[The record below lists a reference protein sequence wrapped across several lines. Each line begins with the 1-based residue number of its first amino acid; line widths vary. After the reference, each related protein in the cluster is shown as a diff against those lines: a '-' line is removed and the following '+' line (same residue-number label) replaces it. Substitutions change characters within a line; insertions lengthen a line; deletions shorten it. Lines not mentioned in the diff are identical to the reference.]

1 MVNPAIV
8 NLIQVNF
15 LRGIMDIMLVG
26 RVAGPV
32 AARSID
38 LYSNQM
44 VGRKLW
50 TDDVNDLA

>member
-1 MVNPAIV
+1 
-8 NLIQVNF
+8 
-15 LRGIMDIMLVG
+15 MDIMLVG